1 LKGAAPHYY
10 SNSNSMTEYRMTTNA
25 QSTANA
31 KKFRESY
38 GGSFEKKLAHVGSV
52 TSNYAIPDSIDT
64 GDDEDHTLQ

>member
-1 LKGAAPHYY
+1 
-10 SNSNSMTEYRMTTNA
+10 MTTNA